1 MDALKKLESILLALG
16 YSEGTIE
23 RLSFEE
29 TNGYCNL
36 SLCLKKNEK
45 GIKDLTGGYLNNV
58 YQDVYNKDE
67 SSMHESH
74 MVEMELWPT
83 EYTKAIDKEKKEQ
96 AVANS
101 WIKPVDIQKT
111 SEDEKKWS
119 VDEEATKRL
128 IDKNLDNYAKVL
140 SKECTD
146 DGVKATVERKPWV
159 EEFLEIADEKT
170 KKKYVVDD
178 ISKRRE
184 NEDKVQS
191 GERTDATAHNWKTP
205 KPRSIIRYIFFKS
218 HDSAENFA
226 KEYEKDFEQN
236 LIMHLTNDLSAYKIQ
251 KNVMENELYSQ
262 GYKWVLSFRM
272 NGKAFEA
279 LEEVEGLKKRN
290 RTGCGQGGGCCIR
303 YKE

>member
-1 MDALKKLESILLALG
+1 MDNLKKLESILGALG
-16 YSEGTIE
+16 YTDGSVV
-23 RLSFEE
+23 RFSFEE

-74 MVEMELWPT
+74 MVEMDLWPT

-101 WIKPVDIQKT
+101 WIKPVDISK
-111 SEDEKKWS
+111 DP
-119 VDEEATKRL
+119 
-128 IDKNLDNYAKVL
+128 AKVL

-146 DGVKATVERKPWV
+146 DGVSAEVERKPWM
-159 EEFLEIADEKT
+159 EEFLKNASEST
-170 KKKYVVDD
+170 KKKYVVSEENKVEEP
-178 ISKRRE
+178 SK
-184 NEDKVQS
+184 
-191 GERTDATAHNWKTP
+191 ERTDASNNWKTP

-218 HDSAENFA
+218 HDKAEEFA

-236 LIMHLTNDLSAYKIQ
+236 LIMHITNDLSNYKIK
-251 KNVMENELYSQ
+251 KNVVDNDLYSE

-272 NGKAFEA
+272 NGKSFGV
-279 LEEVEGLKKRN
+279 LEEMENLKKRN
-290 RTGCGQGGGCCIR
+290 RTGSGQGGGACVR